1 MSQKL
6 LFTLFIALLL
16 LQVVDCKKSGGTK
29 SGTKG
34 SSSSSSKPYSSSS
47 TSSGSSKNDAGESQ
61 INPLV
66 EFIAGIILFIMA
78 FPILW
83 LNEYKAAENEVNL
96 ERAEKECV
104 STNCLEV
111 NPNLEKRLIHINGQT
126 RTDNILKDEEFGIEV
141 DNCLVLKRK
150 VETYQWIRK
159 EETDGVGNNKKIKV
173 FFVPEWSAIKQ
184 GSYENFE
191 NNESDWTVK
200 KKSKYAKD
208 VYLGAYLL
216 TKFQLKQAKNFQE
229 IQPSQEWVTACAKA
243 FPKKTQE
250 HTKIKDEY
258 IYFNKVYGNLTVGD
272 QRIKFQKVKCGDATI
287 VSQQKGNTFEPYS
300 LHVNESKL
308 LNDYD
313 DKGSDHSIYVGQDL
327 SQILEEK
334 DDENALKRQL
344 KHLLEP
350 IKYIDWLLEKMLTI
364 HQVFD
369 HKLNESR
376 KLTMAVRFLGFLL
389 MFFGLMLFF
398 SPVVYVISWFPFLGR
413 FMAELSTLLF
423 ALASFLISLPL
434 TLITIALAWLR
445 FHPKRALLIFVI
457 GFLIGFCVWVVISK
471 KGNHQ
476 YQEEYDNY

>member
-1 MSQKL
+1 MSRKL
-6 LFTLFIALLL
+6 LLTLFIALFL
-16 LQVVDCKKSGGTK
+16 LQIADCKKSGGTK

-34 SSSSSSKPYSSSS
+34 SSSSSSKPSSSSS
-47 TSSGSSKNDAGESQ
+47 TSKGSSKVYAGESEVS
-61 INPLV
+61 PLV
-66 EFIAGIILFIMA
+66 EFLAGIILFILA

-111 NPNLEKRLIHINGQT
+111 NPNLEKRLVHINGQT
-126 RTDNILKDEEFGIEV
+126 RTNEILKDEDFGVEV

-159 EETDGVGNNKKIKV
+159 EETEGVGKDKKVKV
-173 FFVPEWSAIKQ
+173 FFVPEWSAIKHE
-184 GSYENFE
+184 SYENFS

-200 KKSKYAKD
+200 KKSKYSKE
-208 VYLGAYLL
+208 VYLGVYLL
-216 TKFQLKQAKNFQE
+216 TKFQLKQARNFQV
-229 IQPSQEWVTACAKA
+229 IQPSQEWVSACQQA

-250 HTKIKDEY
+250 YVKIEDEY
-258 IYFNKVYGNLTVGD
+258 VYFNKVNGNFTVGD
-272 QRIKFQKVKCGDATI
+272 QRIKFQKVKCGDATV

-327 SQILEEK
+327 SQILKEK
-334 DDENALKRQL
+334 DDENALQRQL

-350 IKYIDWLLEKMLTI
+350 IKYIDWLIEKVLTI
-364 HQVFD
+364 HEVFD
-369 HKLNESR
+369 HKLKESR
-376 KLTMAVRFLGFLL
+376 KLTYAVRFLGLLL

-398 SPVVYVISWFPFLGR
+398 SPVVYVISWFPLLGR
-413 FMAELSTLLF
+413 FMAELSTLMF
-423 ALASFLISLPL
+423 AIVSFFISVPL

-445 FHPKRALLIFVI
+445 FHPKRALLIFGI
-457 GFLIGFCVWVVISK
+457 GFLIGFSVWVIVSK
-471 KGNHQ
+471 KGSHQ